1 MKTVPGGANFL
12 MKEKENRK
20 MKIDEINKELQQKI
34 VKMLNDAKPEEKS
47 EAIYEAAAMIAAEKN
62 KGLIEE
68 LTRQNAQAAADEDY
82 RKALG
87 LRKLSKEEE
96 AFYER
101 FKDIKQSITASQIDI
116 IPNSIIDRTLDD
128 IKKKSDI
135 LSLVAFAPADVK
147 KWIVASHSGKAVWG
161 GITDAI
167 TGELSAE
174 ISALNIEQHKMTAFI
189 VIPKS
194 IRDLAL
200 PFVDRYFMAVME
212 EALNDGFVSGYL
224 EGDGKTG
231 PIGIMK
237 KIESFKEDGT
247 ASDKTVIQTVKKFS
261 PKGLAGVRKTLSN
274 DGKRVITELHLICNP
289 LDEAEYVDPAL
300 YGEALTGGYKDT
312 SFMPIKKHPEA
323 NCPKGKA
330 IFTIPNAYVMGA
342 TAFRVDE
349 YKETKAMDDMDLVI
363 GKCYANGRAIDD
375 NCAVVF
381 DVTKL
386 EEYVLPVTQVTNG
399 QTAEV

>member
-1 MKTVPGGANFL
+1 
-12 MKEKENRK
+12 
-20 MKIDEINKELQQKI
+20 MKIEEINKELQQKI
-34 VKMLNDAKPEEKS
+34 VKMLNEAKPEEKS
-47 EAIYEAAAMIAAEKN
+47 EAIYEAAAMIAAEKH

-68 LTRQNAQAAADEDY
+68 LIRQNAQAAADEDY

-96 AFYER
+96 TFYER

-116 IPNSIIDRTLDD
+116 IPTSIIDRTLDD

-189 VIPKS
+189 IIPKS

-212 EALNDGFVSGYL
+212 EALQDGFISGYL
-224 EGDGKTG
+224 KGDGKTG
-231 PIGIMK
+231 PIGIMN
-237 KIESFKEDGT
+237 KIESFKTDGT
-247 ASDKTVIQTVKKFS
+247 AAAKTVIQTVKKFS
-261 PKGLAGVRKTLSN
+261 PKGLAEVRKTLSN

-289 LDEAEYVDPAL
+289 MDEAEYVDPAL

-342 TAFRVDE
+342 TAFRINE

-399 QTAEV
+399 QPAEA

>member
-1 MKTVPGGANFL
+1 
-12 MKEKENRK
+12 MKEKEKRK
-20 MKIDEINKELQQKI
+20 MKIEEINKELQQKI
-34 VKMLNDAKPEEKS
+34 VKMLNEAKPEEKS
-47 EAIYEAAAMIAAEKN
+47 EAIYEAAAMIAAEKH

-96 AFYER
+96 TFYER

-116 IPNSIIDRTLDD
+116 IPTSIIDRTLDD

-189 VIPKS
+189 IIPKS

-212 EALNDGFVSGYL
+212 EALQDGFISGYL
-224 EGDGKTG
+224 KGDGKTG
-231 PIGIMK
+231 PIGIMN
-237 KIESFKEDGT
+237 KIESFKTDGT
-247 ASDKTVIQTVKKFS
+247 AAAKTVIQTVKKFS
-261 PKGLAGVRKTLSN
+261 PKGLAEVRKTLSN

-289 LDEAEYVDPAL
+289 MDEAEYVDPAL

-342 TAFRVDE
+342 TAFRINE

-399 QTAEV
+399 QPAEA